1 MMSVSKLNVAAA
13 VSIENAT
20 VNKAIS
26 LRVNR
31 FDELFFA
38 LLILFINVI
47 KKNLE
52 QKMTCVQTAQ
62 FIQKAMR
69 KIEKK

>member
-20 VNKAIS
+20 VSNTIS
-26 LRVNR
+26 LSVNL

-38 LLILFINVI
+38 LPILFIYVI
-47 KKNLE
+47 KNNLG
-52 QKMTCVQTAQ
+52 QKMTCVQFTH
-62 FIQKAMR
+62 FFQKEMR
-69 KIEKK
+69 KIENG